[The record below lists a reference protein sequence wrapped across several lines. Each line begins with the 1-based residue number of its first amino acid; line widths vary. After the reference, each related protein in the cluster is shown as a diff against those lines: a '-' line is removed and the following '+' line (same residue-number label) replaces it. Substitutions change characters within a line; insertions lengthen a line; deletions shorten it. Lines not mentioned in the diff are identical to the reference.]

1 MEVRGILNA
10 TAFFN
15 VVLDARQL
23 DRLAEATRVV
33 RFRRG
38 EVIMRQNDLGSSM
51 FVLVDGKVTVSV
63 HEPGGDRVAAM
74 LGPGEVVGEMSLIT
88 GDRRSATVKAKGRVT
103 ALEISKAALEPILAA
118 EPRLAE
124 RFATVVEQRHA
135 ELASRHAEARRW
147 VSVGVGRE
155 EIAAQ
160 MTAFYSG

>member
-1 MEVRGILNA
+1 MEIRGILNA
-10 TAFFN
+10 TSFFN

-38 EVIMRQNDLGSSM
+38 ETIMRQNDLGASM

-63 HEPGGDRVAAM
+63 HEPGGDRVVAT
-74 LGPGEVVGEMSLIT
+74 LGPGEVVGEMAVIT
-88 GDRRSATVKAKGRVT
+88 GERRSATVKAKGKVT
-103 ALEISKAALEPILAA
+103 ALEISKAALEPLLAA
-118 EPRLAE
+118 EPKLAD
-124 RFATVVEQRHA
+124 RFAVVVEQRYA

-147 VSVGVGRE
+147 VSVGVGRD

>member
-1 MEVRGILNA
+1 MEIRGILNA

-23 DRLAEATRVV
+23 DRLAEATKVV
-33 RFRRG
+33 RFKRG

-63 HEPGGDRVAAM
+63 HEPGGDRVVAT
-74 LGPGEVVGEMSLIT
+74 LGAGEVVGEMSLIT
-88 GDRRSATVKAKGRVT
+88 GDRRSATVKTKGRVT
-103 ALEISKAALEPILAA
+103 ALEITKAALEPILAA

-124 RFATVVEQRHA
+124 RFAVVVEQRHA

-147 VSVGVGRE
+147 VSVGVGRD

>member
-23 DRLAEATRVV
+23 DRLAEATKAV

-38 EVIMRQNDLGSSM
+38 EVLMRQNDLGSSM
-51 FVLVDGKVTVSV
+51 FVLVEGKVTVSV
-63 HEPGGDRVAAM
+63 HEPGGDRVVAT

-88 GDRRSATVKAKGRVT
+88 GDRRSATVKAKGKVA

-118 EPRLAE
+118 EPKLAG
-124 RFATVVEQRHA
+124 RFAVVVEQRHA
-135 ELASRHAEARRW
+135 ELARRHAEARRW
-147 VSVGVGRE
+147 VSVGVGRD

>member
-33 RFRRG
+33 RFKRG

-63 HEPGGDRVAAM
+63 HEPGGDRMVAT
-74 LGPGEVVGEMSLIT
+74 LGPGEVVGEMSLMT
-88 GDRRSATVKAKGRVT
+88 GDRRSATVRAKGKVT

-124 RFATVVEQRHA
+124 RFAVVVEQRHA

-147 VSVGVGRE
+147 VSVGVGRD